1 MKKLL
6 LILVVGLVVA
16 TGASYFGLQWKVKQT
31 VDEFFEGLFF
41 VDASYG
47 DVTIGLDGQ
56 IKLSNIDLYVPAT
69 QMSVTVGSV
78 GVETGSLFET
88 LQFDRNLDS
97 GKLPSSLKLNI
108 SSFSM
113 DIDSQFIDAMDVAYQ
128 AGTVEQML
136 SLGCGR
142 KTAIGPKE
150 LFDIGLRNLTFD
162 LSLGYDFDA
171 PSDEFVSTV
180 DFYLDGIGHIV
191 MDQTFI
197 GLGGIMENY
206 ATAMTGF
213 DPTAVT
219 AVNMSFQYVD
229 LGYNAKMQD
238 YCSKLSGMD
247 RAEWVLLNRSMVAAA
262 LNQFDFETDFDV
274 IKLYADLMDERSRFN
289 LNLRP
294 LPGFNA
300 ADLQFYEISQLI
312 ELLDLK
318 LIVNNESVDVGQVTW
333 NQDKY
338 LDLDLSALRSEYRVG
353 PDEESATSVAE
364 TEESNSSQERMLKVV
379 PISDLEKYAFRE
391 VYIERKDGKVFTGE
405 MTSVSPT
412 RIIVRTRFRS
422 GYTDLP
428 LVRSQI
434 KEAKLYP
441 EN

>member
-47 DVTIGLDGQ
+47 EVTIGLDGQ
-56 IKLSNIDLYVPAT
+56 IKLSDIDLYVPAT

-78 GVETGSLFET
+78 GVETGSLLET
-88 LQFDRNLDS
+88 LQFDRNIDS
-97 GKLPSSLKLNI
+97 GKLPAALKLNI

-128 AGTVEQML
+128 AGTIEQML

-142 KTAIGPKE
+142 KTSIGPKE
-150 LFDIGLRNLTFD
+150 LFDMGLRNLTFD
-162 LSLGYDFDA
+162 LSMGYDFDA

-191 MDQTFI
+191 MDQTFM

-206 ATAMTGF
+206 ASAITGF
-213 DPTAVT
+213 DPTSVT
-219 AVNMSFQYVD
+219 AVDMSFQYVD

-238 YCSKLSGMD
+238 YCAKLSGMD
-247 RAEWVLLNRSMVAAA
+247 KAEWIVLNRSMVAAA
-262 LNQFDFETDFDV
+262 IDGFDLETDFDV

-300 ADLQFYEISQLI
+300 ADLQFYEISKLI

-318 LIVNNESVDVGQVTW
+318 LIVNNESVDVGQISW
-333 NQDKY
+333 NQNKY
-338 LDLDLSALRSEYRVG
+338 LNLDLSALRSEYRIG
-353 PDEESATSVAE
+353 SDEESPAAAKS
-364 TEESNSSQERMLKVV
+364 EEANSGQERILKVV

-412 RIIVRTRFRS
+412 RIIIRTRFRS